1 MKRLLSI
8 LLSAI
13 LFFGVFT
20 SLAASDEL
28 SKDGWTITAS
38 SAKDPAERAID
49 SDTSTIWH
57 SGYKAEGSTITEKD
71 SAPYTLE
78 VTLPDVATVS
88 GFRYYPREGG
98 SSSGIAK
105 SAELYLSADGKK
117 FTKVG
122 EIVYSQDDSNR
133 NARETLFS
141 GNVKIKAF
149 RYVIT
154 NAVNGFGTCAE
165 LALLKENSS
174 LKTSDIKGMGL
185 SDGEDK
191 APEKDGAKTD
201 DKTASPAAAD
211 EAEKTGWTV
220 TASSSKVPAERAIDS
235 DKSTI
240 WHSGYEN
247 EGSTITSKDEA
258 PYTLEVT
265 LPKAESFSGF
275 RYYPRQD
282 GSAAGI
288 VQAAELHLSEDGKTF
303 IKVGEMTYSEELSNR
318 GAREALFSG
327 NVKIKAFRYVI
338 TKGQAGFGTCA
349 ELALLKEN
357 KDLKA
362 TDIKSVTLTDGAAK
376 PTEEKKD
383 ETQSGSGKGASSSNV
398 VLSENA
404 SFEPDE
410 IVPNEKWIVGASSA
424 LSGANNAAAAYDGNK
439 ATFWHS
445 YYEAKDGNIVYK
457 DALPITYTVTFPEAT
472 ASSGMRYYPRA
483 EGSSASGIIKRA
495 RLYASDDG
503 ETFYKI
509 TDDFEFLYGVSSS
522 ANYKRT
528 PVDITFPKNIRAK
541 AVRMEVTDSVSGFA
555 VASEITVL
563 KPDSKLSTYTAKEF
577 NDKSDELSILAID
590 KSKVKV
596 TASSEQ
602 PYPFE
607 NANDLDL
614 TAVKT
619 IDSNIYNTWHT
630 QYRNEDGST
639 AGFDKTVMPAY
650 LSYDFGTEY
659 EISAV
664 SYIPRG
670 GGFLGTHWV
679 EFSVSTS
686 NDGENFT
693 VADTFTVPLVKYLSF
708 AREMFYL
715 SKPVKARYLKI
726 DITSTIGDDGKIVN
740 KHAGAS
746 EVDFY
751 ETPNAKKTR
760 ETANAERYTLRI
772 GENKIGVL
780 KSGNSYDKTLDSSP
794 FIASGTTL
802 IPLRGLFEEMG
813 ATVSWDGENKKITVT
828 ASDGKTMVF
837 QAENTRVWIGDVR
850 YGVAVAPRIVNGRT
864 YIPLRFVSEH
874 MGYKVSWDG
883 ETSTVTIEA

>member
-1 MKRLLSI
+1 MKRIISI
-8 LLSAI
+8 LLSAF
-13 LFFGVFT
+13 LVFGVT
-20 SLAASDEL
+20 ASLAASDEV
-28 SKDGWTITAS
+28 SKDGWKITAS
-38 SAKDPAERAID
+38 SSKDPAERAID

-78 VTLPDVATVS
+78 VTLPNVETVS
-88 GFRYYPREGG
+88 GFRYYPRQDG
-98 SSSGIAK
+98 SASGIAK
-105 SAELYLSADGKK
+105 AAELYLSADGKTFK
-117 FTKVG
+117 KAG
-122 EIVYSQDDSNR
+122 DIVYTQDDSNR
-133 NARETLFS
+133 NGRETLFS
-141 GNVKIKAF
+141 DNVKIKAF
-149 RYVIT
+149 RYVIVS
-154 NAVNGFGTCAE
+154 AVNGFGTCSE
-165 LALLKENSS
+165 LSLIKEKSS
-174 LKTSDIKGMGL
+174 LKTADVKNIAL

-191 APEKDGAKTD
+191 KAEAKSES
-201 DKTASPAAAD
+201 DKTSVPAAAD
-211 EAEKTGWTV
+211 EAEKTGWTI
-220 TASSSKVPAERAIDS
+220 TASSARIAPESAIDS
-235 DKSTI
+235 NGSTI

-247 EGSTITSKDEA
+247 EGSTVTKKDAA

-282 GSAAGI
+282 ASAAGI
-288 VQAAELHLSEDGKTF
+288 VKSAELYLSADEKTF
-303 IKVGEMTYSEELSNR
+303 TKVGDMAYSENISNR
-318 GAREALFSG
+318 GARETLFSG

-338 TKGQAGFGTCA
+338 TEGTQGFGTCA

-357 KDLKA
+357 KEL
-362 TDIKSVTLTDGAAK
+362 KSVEIKDVKLSAGETK
-376 PTEEKKD
+376 QTETKKE
-383 ETQSGSGKGASSSNV
+383 ETKTGSDKGASSSAAE
-398 VLSENA
+398 LSENA
-404 SFEPDE
+404 SFREDE
-410 IVPNEKWIVGASSA
+410 LVPNEKWIIGASSA
-424 LSGANNAAAAYDGNK
+424 LSGGNKPAAAYDGDK
-439 ATFWHS
+439 STFWHS

-457 DALPITYTVTFPEAT
+457 DALPISYTVLFPEAT
-472 ASSGMRYYPRA
+472 VTSGMRYYPRA
-483 EGSSASGIIKRA
+483 EGSSASGIFKRG

-503 ETFYKI
+503 ETFYQI

-528 PVDITFPKNIRAK
+528 PVDITFPQNIRAK
-541 AVRMEVTDSVSGFA
+541 AVRLEVTDSVSGYA

-563 KPDSKLSTYTAKEF
+563 KPDSKLKTYTAKEF
-577 NDKSDELSILAID
+577 NDKKDTLSISAID

-619 IDSNIYNTWHT
+619 IDTNIYSTWHT

-639 AGFDKTVMPAY
+639 EGFDKKVMPAY

-679 EFSVSTS
+679 EIGISTS
-686 NDGENFT
+686 SDGVNFET
-693 VADTFTVPLVKYLSF
+693 AETFTIPEIRYLSF

-715 SKPVKARYLKI
+715 SAPVKTRYLRI
-726 DITSTIGDDGKIVN
+726 DITSTINDQGKIANV
-740 KHAGAS
+740 HAGAS

-751 ETPNAKKTR
+751 ETPAAKKTR
-760 ETANAERYTLRI
+760 ETANAERYTLKI
-772 GENKIGVL
+772 GDNKIGVL
-780 KSGNSYDKTLDSSP
+780 KSGNSYDKELDASP

-813 ATVSWDGENKKITVT
+813 ASVSWDGESKKITVT

-837 QAENTRVWIGDVR
+837 QAENTRVRIGDVR